1 MDGHARGGCRRV
13 DAIPQP
19 RRERRLGRLNG
30 SAVTAQP
37 RNGTITSRDAV
48 LGDLGAELEA
58 ISPAPQEREVV
69 FRFGS
74 GCGLT
79 WGLVWLA
86 EW

>member
-37 RNGTITSRDAV
+37 LNGTITSRDAV

-69 FRFGS
+69 FRCGS

-79 WGLVWLA
+79 WGLV
-86 EW
+86 